1 MGGLVFLFALQPRQ
15 AKAGSMK
22 WNSFLLRKSGME
34 LLEHMGRWPITHNIH
49 KSNPPINQQT
59 PMNQNNSFPLI
70 DLIGLISWI
79 VAEEIN

>member
-1 MGGLVFLFALQPRQ
+1 
-15 AKAGSMK
+15 
-22 WNSFLLRKSGME
+22 ME